1 MVLAE
6 QVIIAIGALTI
17 GASAEP
23 STSPVRTAHVEF
35 VLAVT
40 GHEPHP
46 TEIDLKPPST

>member
-40 GHEPHP
+40 G
-46 TEIDLKPPST
+46 TSRTPPRLI